1 MKIKIIKTYNLPEE
15 LRIYSIF
22 QFYFSMDE
30 FSSFR
35 YSKLSIVESL
45 IKERI
50 KVYENINKK

>member
-50 KVYENINKK
+50 KDYENNYKK